1 MPYNIIMIGIIVI
14 LFITI
19 IILLSKLIPL
29 IIYAFE
35 YEGKDNS
42 RYRIDNRD
50 TSTKIMKHMKETYPD
65 YFNEKY
71 ERLAVISLDGNDN
84 IIDVYLKP
92 KEKGDNKESVY
103 VPWSIIR
110 EMANSS
116 ASIVTI
122 HQHPRIKSGLRASY
136 FDARVYSML
145 LEMCKRSIAIVTD
158 RTMSQWV
165 EYDDISNI
173 SYDPSEKR
181 LEELT
186 INYNNRNIIRRKK

>member
-1 MPYNIIMIGIIVI
+1 MPHNIIIIGIIVI

-19 IILLSKLIPL
+19 IVLLSKLIPL

-35 YEGKDNS
+35 YESKNNF
-42 RYRIDNRD
+42 RYRIDNMD
-50 TSTKIMKHMKETYPD
+50 ISTKIMKYMKETYPD

-103 VPWSIIR
+103 VPWSTIR

-116 ASIVTI
+116 VSIVTI
-122 HQHPRIKSGLRASY
+122 HQHPTAKGGLRASY

-145 LEMCKRSIAIVTD
+145 LEMCKKAITIVTD

-173 SYDPSEKR
+173 SYDPNEKQ
-181 LEELT
+181 LKDLELT
-186 INYNNRNIIRRKK
+186 INYRRKK